1 MRKMIVLPALIL
13 VGGLVLWTFKP
24 SSPKKEQN
32 LELAE
37 AEIRHVEEHGEDK
50 LIAMSADQISM
61 LDIQLQQTGPG
72 NLSIVVST
80 RGKIT
85 LQPDQL
91 AHILPK
97 VSGVAKEAMKNVG
110 DEVKQGD
117 ILAIIESREMA
128 EIKANFL
135 ASVEKEKLAL
145 SLLEREKTLYDKKIS
160 AKQDYLNA
168 KSAYQET
175 KINVQLGT
183 QKLQAFGINES
194 EINTLSDQDQ
204 PNLRLYEVRAPIDGV
219 IIKRHITKGEF
230 VEDTTTIYEVA
241 NLSRVWVEIG
251 IYPKDIL
258 KVKKGQ
264 TVLVKLPVSGKE
276 TEAKIIYVSPIVEDE
291 TITSEAVAE
300 IDNPNR
306 DWLPGTFVQVSIDTE
321 NIEASIVVPKDSI
334 QEIDGESVVFVR
346 TPEGFQKRAVKLGR
360 VDHENAEIISGLN
373 VGEEFAVTNT
383 FLLKAELG
391 KSEAEH
397 TH

>member
-1 MRKMIVLPALIL
+1 MRKMIVFSTLLLI
-13 VGGLVLWTFKP
+13 GGLAFWAFRP
-24 SSPKKEQN
+24 SPPKV
-32 LELAE
+32 AE
-37 AEIRHVEEHGEDK
+37 AEIHDLEEHEHDEDN
-50 LIAMSADQISM
+50 LIAMSTDQMSM
-61 LDIQLQQTGPG
+61 LDIKLQEAQPG
-72 NLSIVVST
+72 TLSIVVST

-97 VSGVAKEAMKNVG
+97 VSGVAKEARKNVG

-135 ASVEKEKLAL
+135 ASVEREKLAK
-145 SLLEREKTLYDKKIS
+145 SLLDREKNLFEKQIS
-160 AKQDYLNA
+160 AKQDYLSA
-168 KSAYQET
+168 KSAYQEA
-175 KINVQLGT
+175 KINVQLGA
-183 QKLQAFGINES
+183 QKLQAFGIDET
-194 EINTLSDQDQ
+194 EIKTLSDQEQ

-219 IIKRHITKGEF
+219 IISRHITKGEF

-241 NLSRVWVEIG
+241 NLSKVWVQIG

-264 TVLVKLPVSGKE
+264 TVSVKLPVSGKE

-300 IDNPNR
+300 IANPNR

-321 NIEASIVVPKDSI
+321 NIEASIVIPKDSI
-334 QEIDGESVVFVR
+334 QEIDGESVVFVK
-346 TPEGFQKRAVKLGR
+346 TPEGFQKRAVTVGR
-360 VDHENAEIISGLN
+360 TDNENAEILAGLN
-373 VGEEFAVTNT
+373 LGEEFAVTNT

-391 KSEAEH
+391 KGEAEH
-397 TH
+397 SH